1 MGRQRQGD
9 CELKTRLGYNSETL
23 SQQRER
29 ERERER
35 ERGREGGRERQRQR
49 NRETET
55 ERETGKT
62 ELGEKNV
69 IQYRQNSLKKE
80 MFIKK

>member
-23 SQQRER
+23 SQQRVRER

-35 ERGREGGRERQRQR
+35 EGGRESQRQR